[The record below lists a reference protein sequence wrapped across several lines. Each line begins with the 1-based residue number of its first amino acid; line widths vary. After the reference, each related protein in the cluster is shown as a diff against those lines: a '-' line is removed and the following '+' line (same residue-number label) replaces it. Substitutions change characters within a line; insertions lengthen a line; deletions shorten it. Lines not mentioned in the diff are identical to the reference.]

1 MELMV
6 LVTDAIGSLHFSL
19 QADRN
24 GRDSTIG
31 YLAFTCVRFH
41 DQELKL
47 ETLSILK
54 NMCTQVTRG
63 WSESIS
69 RIRMPGT
76 DFTMTQNSGT
86 TVGGIGSSETSELRV
101 RALFTDEGVL
111 FWHKSQIQMMVIQ
124 KPDINNDH

>member
-86 TVGGIGSSETSELRV
+86 SELRV